1 MKKIFGK
8 ENTRGFENKAHV
20 VKIISSVAV
29 ICVFA
34 VVGLCFFFRP
44 SYSENEKRNLT
55 EFPKFTFEAFF
66 SGDYFSQISLWY
78 SDTYPLRESMI
89 DANAGIQSMYGDRDD
104 QLIIPTGG
112 NNVTIE
118 NGGAVENFGG
128 IWIQNDTKTAYEI
141 FYNRKSVNDRYIAAI
156 NDAADKLGRG
166 VNVYNMVV
174 PLHYTYKLTN
184 EQIAQ
189 VGGSNCVDVMNYIY
203 SGLDKNVTAVDIHP
217 QLLAHKDEYIYFR
230 TDHHW
235 TARGAYYAYVA
246 FCEEKG
252 IKPTPLEDYTRL
264 EFEDFLGTFYS
275 QSGQNK
281 TLKNNPDYVEAFV
294 PSGTNLLT
302 ATTKDGKTAEYA
314 IVYKGAGKYSS
325 ANKYMCFIGGD
336 NPVSKIHN
344 NNINDGS
351 SIVVVKESYGNA
363 FVPFLVDSY
372 EYVYVIDYRYFD
384 GSLIDFVEENDV
396 EDVLFLNYISTTST
410 ESKIGQIEDILG

>member
-1 MKKIFGK
+1 MKEIFNK
-8 ENTRGFENKAHV
+8 ENTRGLENKAHLI
-20 VKIISSVAV
+20 KIISSVAI

-55 EFPKFTFEAFF
+55 EFPKFTFESFL

-89 DANAGIQSMYGDRDD
+89 DANSGIQSMYGDRDD
-104 QLIIPTGG
+104 QLIIPSGG
-112 NNVTIE
+112 NVTIE

-141 FYNRKSVNDRYIAAI
+141 FYNRQSVNDRYISAI
-156 NDAADKLGRG
+156 NDAADKLGKK

-174 PLHYTYKLTN
+174 PLHYTYKLTD

-189 VGGSNCVDVMNYIY
+189 VGASDCVDVMNYIY
-203 SGLDKNVTAVDIHP
+203 EGLDKNVTAVNIHN
-217 QLLAHKDEYIYFR
+217 QLLAHRDEYIYFR

-246 FCEEKG
+246 FCEQKG
-252 IKPTPLEDYTRL
+252 IKPTALEDYTRL

-294 PSGTNLLT
+294 PKGTNLLT
-302 ATTKDGKTAEYA
+302 AITQNGGEKQYA
-314 IVYKGAGKYSS
+314 VVYKGADTYSS
-325 ANKYMCFIGGD
+325 ANKYLCFIGGD
-336 NPVSKIHN
+336 NPVSTIHN
-344 NNINDGS
+344 DKINDGS
-351 SIVVVKESYGNA
+351 SIVVIKESYGNA

-384 GSLIDFVEENDV
+384 GNLIDFVQENSIK
-396 EDVLFLNYISTTST
+396 DVLFLNYISTTST
-410 ESKIGQIEDILG
+410 ESKIGQIEDIIG